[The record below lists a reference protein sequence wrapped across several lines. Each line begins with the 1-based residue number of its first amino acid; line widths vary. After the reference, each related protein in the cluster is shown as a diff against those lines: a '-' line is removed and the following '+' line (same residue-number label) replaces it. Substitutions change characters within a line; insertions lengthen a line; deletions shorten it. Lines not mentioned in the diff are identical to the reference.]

1 MVRRPD
7 RRDLLAYLNGET
19 ATSSSI
25 DKSSP
30 LELPVAAPTAGISIN
45 STSPPS
51 V

>member
-30 LELPVAAPTAGISIN
+30 LELPVAAPTAGISI
-45 STSPPS
+45 SSA
-51 V
+51 